1 MHWADTDGT
10 SRRGVCVYRV
20 YRCERY
26 GRHDLE
32 HIALEVDTKTEEE
45 VREYAATFWQRF
57 QELVEFEKYIRNIE
71 RGEQK
76 IQRYNDIMQA
86 LAAKLDRYKNPW
98 KDLKI
103 MYGPNKGKGFTEEE
117 DRFMVC
123 KTNKLGYVRRSSSLS
138 HTLTLFPRPVTLP
151 PHRVWCPLGR
161 RALTM
166 RLSECYG
173 T

>member
-1 MHWADTDGT
+1 VDVGHTHT
-10 SRRGVCVYRV
+10 HTH
-20 YRCERY
+20 RCERY
-26 GRHDLE
+26 GRNDLE

-45 VREYAATFWQRF
+45 VREYATSFWQRF

-123 KTNKLGYVRRSSSLS
+123 KINKLGYGVAALSLCVPLCPSVSLCAPCHTRPSRRVMVPSWQAGAANA
-138 HTLTLFPRPVTLP
+138 PV
-151 PHRVWCPLGR
+151 
-161 RALTM
+161 
-166 RLSECYG
+166 
-173 T
+173 